1 MPKPIFLIF
10 FAAAS
15 LLLSACQSTFGPSG
29 LNNTHPAYNQA
40 IVNTLNQQMLLNLVR
55 LKYRDEPYF
64 LTISSVTASL
74 NFTGSL
80 GVNSK
85 LDLGPGGNSIS
96 PQIGLSYRDIPTIS
110 YQPLH
115 GEDFLKSV
123 LSPIPLESL
132 LVMSQ
137 SGWDI
142 RRIFGLCVERVNNI
156 HNAPTASG
164 PTPQT
169 EPEYSEFNTLLHL
182 FKEFRHKG
190 RIEIGPSPSNE
201 KKLVVLFEAPPQHQQ
216 IMDNMAGLL
225 NFDSHENKS
234 YAEISNNFLT
244 EEKNKI
250 AMRTRSIVSI
260 LFYLSHSIEVPK
272 EHMEEGLVTVTESA
286 KGIPFDWSKTPAGK
300 FLNIKVSDSYPE
312 KAFLAV
318 QYRDYW
324 FYISDNDLNSKSTF
338 LLLTQL
344 FDLQAGQTSYSPPT
358 LTLPVR

>member
-1 MPKPIFLIF
+1 MPKSIALVF
-10 FAAAS
+10 FTATG

-40 IVNTLNQQMLLNLVR
+40 IINTLNQQMLLNLVR

-80 GVNSK
+80 GVNSE
-85 LDLGPGGNSIS
+85 LDLAPGGNVIS
-96 PQIGLSYRDIPTIS
+96 PQIGISYRDIPTIS

-142 RRIFGLCVERVNNI
+142 RRIFGLCVERINDI

-169 EPEYSEFNTLLHL
+169 EPEYREFNTLLHL

-190 RIEIGPSPSNE
+190 RIEIGASPFDE
-201 KKLVVLFEAPPQHQQ
+201 KKLVVLFESPQQHQQ
-216 IMDNMAGLL
+216 LMDSMAGLL
-225 NFDSHENKS
+225 KFDSHENRS
-234 YAEISNNFLT
+234 YAEITNNFLT
-244 EEKNKI
+244 TEKNKI
-250 AMRTRSIVSI
+250 AMRTRSIASI

-272 EHMEEGLVTVTESA
+272 AHVDEGLVTVTESN
-286 KGIPFDWSKTPAGK
+286 KGVPFDWSKTPAGK
-300 FLNIKVSDSYPE
+300 FLNIKVSEDYPD

-318 QYRDYW
+318 PYRNHW

-344 FDLQAGQTSYSPPT
+344 FDLQAGQTNYSPPT